1 MEDKEYTRPCLENA
15 SQSHGQHT
23 KIAME
28 TILTKKIRETL
39 HIYDEQQDGKL
50 DMGIKFGRVFMTK
63 IPAVRSVPIEDFA
76 KTLPQQEKSFGF
88 SFYPLPGSHEDIAPV
103 LKAGGFVQKDELTES
118 VSVKIIHTMKPY
130 VSYNITMDRDFN
142 FEFISPRDRKFF
154 SVDIIS
160 ADPDQ
165 ADVRAIV
172 TSADK
177 HYDPSQ
183 AEGPERNYMVDDLV
197 SWDAGYNLI
206 IKPGMEDKVS
216 YASTRKETT
225 YYLKN
230 PRFHHTVFEKN
241 VEVRILEATHYDK
254 PNDGQFTREETRCE
268 VFLHVTSKEAI
279 AEVAES
285 DDFVQSMLSFSYKL
299 PIKELS
305 SA

>member
-1 MEDKEYTRPCLENA
+1 MEGKECTRPCLENT
-15 SQSHGQHT
+15 SQLHGQHT

-39 HIYDEQQDGKL
+39 YISDEEQDGKL
-50 DMGIKFGRVFMTK
+50 DMGIKFGRAFMTK
-63 IPAVRSVPIEDFA
+63 TSAVRSIPIGDFT
-76 KTLPQQEKSFGF
+76 KTLPQQEKPFRV

-103 LKAGGFVQKDELTES
+103 LKASGFVKKDEPIES
-118 VSVKIIHTMKPY
+118 VSVKIIHSMKPY
-130 VSYNITMDRDFN
+130 VAYNITMDRDFK
-142 FEFISPRDRKFF
+142 FEFISPRDRRFF
-154 SVDIIS
+154 TVDIIA

-165 ADVRAIV
+165 ADVRAQII
-172 TSADK
+172 SIAK
-177 HYDPSQ
+177 RYEFSQ
-183 AEGPERNYMVDDLV
+183 AEGPEMKYMKDDLV
-197 SWDAGYNLI
+197 SWDAENNLI

-225 YYLKN
+225 YYLEN

-254 PNDGQFTREETRCE
+254 PNDGRFTREETRCE

-299 PIKELS
+299 NIQ
-305 SA
+305 